1 MILLSR
7 LPDKCLQIVS
17 ILCKITL
24 LPHFTAIIYNKVF
37 ELALTGGNTKNT
49 KNTVIQKNDKKYCIF
64 VKNVH
69 VRKKL
74 PMQYNFFKLHKI
86 LIYVPTVWHYP
97 IRCAQWMP
105 PNIQK
110 ITRF

>member
-24 LPHFTAIIYNKVF
+24 LPHFTTIIYNKVF
-37 ELALTGGNTKNT
+37 ELALTGANT

-69 VRKKL
+69 VREKL
-74 PMQYNFFKLHKI
+74 PMQYNFLKDFFKLHKI
-86 LIYVPTVWHYP
+86 LNI
-97 IRCAQWMP
+97 CANCLALSHQVCSV
-105 PNIQK
+105 NAS
-110 ITRF
+110 

>member
-7 LPDKCLQIVS
+7 LPDKCLQIVL

-24 LPHFTAIIYNKVF
+24 LPHFTTIIYNKVF

-49 KNTVIQKNDKKYCIF
+49 KNTVIQKIYKKYSIF
-64 VKNVH
+64 VINVH

-74 PMQYNFFKLHKI
+74 PMQYNFFKDFFKLHKI
-86 LIYVPTVWHYP
+86 LNI
-97 IRCAQWMP
+97 C
-105 PNIQK
+105 PNCLALSHQVCSVNAS
-110 ITRF
+110 